1 MESDRE
7 EAIYLHDVQ
16 IAGVFN
22 QQVKLHVP
30 EWTAYRGEFWVI
42 GGFHGSGK
50 TDLINVLAGLQSP
63 TSGLVR
69 VLGHSIEGLH
79 GDELLEH
86 RRRIG
91 VVFEN
96 GGRLFSR
103 LNIFENMALPLQ
115 YHSDIPAEEIIGKVA
130 EVMTWTG
137 LAEFG
142 NRRPEALNMSW
153 QQRAA
158 LARALM
164 LEPEILL
171 FDRPFGGLELRH
183 RRWWHDFLC
192 RLSSGKVYKSG
203 RKVTLVITTDD
214 VYPWM
219 EYASHFA
226 ILKERRMSVIGNASQ
241 FKEQQELR
249 DMWETVTP
257 E

>member
-1 MESDRE
+1 MESIPE
-7 EAIYLHDVQ
+7 ETIYLRDVE
-16 IAGVFN
+16 IAGVFHP
-22 QQVKLHVP
+22 QKKLRIT
-30 EWTAYRGEFWVI
+30 EWTAHQGDFWVI

-50 TDLINVLAGLQSP
+50 TDLVNTLAGLQPP
-63 TSGLVR
+63 TQGLVR
-69 VLGHSIEGLH
+69 ILGNPIENLH
-79 GDELLEH
+79 GDQLLDH

-103 LNIFENMALPLQ
+103 LNIFENLALPIQ
-115 YHSDIPAEEIIGKVA
+115 YHTHLSSEEIISKVA
-130 EVMTWTG
+130 EVMSWTG

-171 FDRPFGGLELRH
+171 CDRPFGGLELRH

-192 RLSSGKVYKSG
+192 KLCNGKIYKSG
-203 RKVTLVITTDD
+203 KRVTLVITTDD

-219 EYASHFA
+219 EYATHFA
-226 ILKERRMSVIGNASQ
+226 ILKESQLSVIGNAAQ

-249 DMWETVTP
+249 DMWDTVTP